1 MIGCLACFLAWTGV
15 SQLAEIASPTFN
27 GSMDEFPI
35 VQLVWEFFAPGT
47 GTVVVAKVAS
57 RVQSAF
63 LIGAMLGL
71 VMIVIGLFRLYR
83 AFTRATNGHA
93 IDNAKNVG

>member
-1 MIGCLACFLAWTGV
+1 MIGCLACLLAWTGV

-35 VQLVWEFFAPGT
+35 VQLVWEFFAHDT

-63 LIGAMLGL
+63 LFGALLGL